1 VTQLGPF
8 LVLIGVAAVALA
20 ALGAAI
26 GWYNEEGRR
35 IRRGLRK
42 VLQGETH
49 ALIVAPGRGRGA
61 GFNFTTGAMAVTWDA
76 GAWCLIYRLE
86 ELLGV
91 ELVVDGQVTGRV
103 FRNEARRPV
112 DVLGGANQQV
122 SLRLVFD
129 DPQHADFL
137 LDLWSA
143 ARSPRRAGLDAC
155 QAVEEGNR
163 WLARLESLFRRQ
175 PAALGG
181 PARRPEPA
189 AAAEPARPERARAES
204 AAPQPRPAEPVRAER
219 PRPAPAQAEP
229 VLAEPVLAE
238 PVVAETILAEPVGA
252 EPAPL
257 FALESEPEPEPVRRP
272 PASRRPAAADSR
284 QELPFDA
291 DDAPWDDDE
300 DDQQAL
306 L

>member
-20 ALGAAI
+20 ALGGVV
-26 GWYNEEGRR
+26 GWYNDEGRR

-42 VLQGETH
+42 VLAGETH
-49 ALIVAPGRGRGA
+49 ALIVAHGRGRGA
-61 GFNFTTGAMAVTWDA
+61 GFNFTSGAMAVTWDA
-76 GAWCLIYRLE
+76 GEWCLIYRLE

-112 DVLGGANQQV
+112 DALGAANQQV

-137 LDLWSA
+137 LELWSA
-143 ARSPRRAGLDAC
+143 ARSPRRPVLDAS

-175 PAALGG
+175 PAAVGG
-181 PARRPEPA
+181 RPARTEPAPEPVRS
-189 AAAEPARPERARAES
+189 ERARPEA
-204 AAPQPRPAEPVRAER
+204 AAPQPRPAEPVQSEPVRTAPVRAE
-219 PRPAPAQAEP
+219 PAQAEP
-229 VLAEPVLAE
+229 AEAEPVSAE
-238 PVVAETILAEPVGA
+238 PARALAA
-252 EPAPL
+252 APAPL
-257 FALESEPEPEPVRRP
+257 FALEAEPEPEPVRRP
-272 PASRRPAAADSR
+272 PAPRPAARSAAPDSR

-291 DDAPWDDDE
+291 DDAPWDEDE